1 MNGTLHMATL
11 VLQPTLEEMTVE
23 ELEAH
28 IEGVRAR
35 RIVCAME
42 FVAGESLKLENERDK
57 ARRKLQEHYL
67 MLAKELDRCE
77 RAIYRCEERV
87 VSIQQLKDEI
97 GVIDDYE
104 TE

>member
-1 MNGTLHMATL
+1 MPEL
-11 VLQPTLEEMTVE
+11 VLQPTLEEMTIE

-42 FVAGESLKLENERDK
+42 YVVGEALKLEAEKDK
-57 ARRKLQEHYL
+57 ATRKLKEHYA

-87 VSIQQLKDEI
+87 VAIQVLKDEI
-97 GVIDDYE
+97 GVMEDYPDE
-104 TE
+104 